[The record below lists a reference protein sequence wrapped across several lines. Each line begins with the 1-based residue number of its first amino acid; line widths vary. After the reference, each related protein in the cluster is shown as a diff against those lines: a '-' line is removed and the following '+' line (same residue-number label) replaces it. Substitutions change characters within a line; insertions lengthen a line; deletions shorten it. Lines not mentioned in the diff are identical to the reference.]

1 MNQVTHWTIPLDHP
15 AFAGHFV
22 DMPILPGV
30 ILIDVITQLL
40 ADANLIDLAH
50 YQINSIKFLSPAR
63 PGDALSIEYEV
74 SSKGSLNFN
83 ILASNRKIATGSII
97 SATQI

>member
-30 ILIDVITQLL
+30 ILIDLITQLL
-40 ADANLIDLAH
+40 ADADLIDLAH

-63 PGDALSIEYEV
+63 PGDVLSIEYEV
-74 SSKGSLNFN
+74 SSKGALNFN
-83 ILASNRKIATGSII
+83 ILMSDRKIATGSII
-97 SATQI
+97 PAEKI

>member
-40 ADANLIDLAH
+40 ADADLIDLAH

-63 PGDALSIEYEV
+63 LV
-74 SSKGSLNFN
+74 M
-83 ILASNRKIATGSII
+83 R
-97 SATQI
+97 